1 KKNNFVTAG
10 NHKLTNFRSPKSER
24 KLCMND
30 KRKRVKELMREAT
43 EVLQLLILLQQ
54 LLQGSPFT

>member
-1 KKNNFVTAG
+1 
-10 NHKLTNFRSPKSER
+10 
-24 KLCMND
+24 MND